1 MTKQELL
8 DRIEAIRDGL
18 QDSDGMGRWG
28 VDGACDDMS
37 ELMDDIE
44 KQEIK
49 QIGEI
54 KDGLDIYNKSMYNG
68 VMLDK
73 LWIGVIQK

>member
-1 MTKQELL
+1 MTLQELL

-44 KQEIK
+44 EQGIN
-49 QIGEI
+49 QYRSIH
-54 KDGLDIYNKSMYNG
+54 
-68 VMLDK
+68 
-73 LWIGVIQK
+73 

>member
-1 MTKQELL
+1 MTIKELL

-37 ELMDDIE
+37 VLMDDI
-44 KQEIK
+44 Q
-49 QIGEI
+49 
-54 KDGLDIYNKSMYNG
+54 NNG
-68 VMLDK
+68 VSDEHMS
-73 LWIGVIQK
+73 IH